1 MSLRKAF
8 GEVLREARRK
18 QKLSQ
23 ERLALESG
31 MDRAYISRL
40 ERGLTQPT
48 LETIFRLS
56 AILQVSSSTLV
67 RRVEKKI

>member
-1 MSLRKAF
+1 MSIRKAF

-67 RRVEKKI
+67 RRVEKKV